1 MASLYV
7 TYIRDLY
14 YMAYGVYKYFM
25 VYIYIIYIYIL
36 GVSQKR
42 DLWVSLKWDLWV
54 VKLWFKMRII
64 NQNASALLSIVDR

>member
-1 MASLYV
+1 
-7 TYIRDLY
+7 
-14 YMAYGVYKYFM
+14 MAYGVYKYFM
-25 VYIYIIYIYIL
+25 AYIYIYIL

-54 VKLWFKMRII
+54 VKLRFKMRII